1 MTTKEL
7 KIEIEKTIDKLPE
20 SALIDILDY
29 LKELEKL
36 SKEDILLYNN
46 LGRIIRED
54 KTLLAKLAE

>member
-20 SALIDILDY
+20 SALMEVLDY

-36 SKEDILLYNN
+36 SKEDIELYNN

-54 KTLLAKLAE
+54 KILLAKLAE